1 MIYLIKSWLSLLKH
15 VSQQCSSTLSTVVES
30 NLIFIMHETLEFQI
44 FFIWWQLL
52 QASASFLSLSFTV
65 LSIEVPRYLNLLT
78 TRKVLLVLELILLGN
93 SLLYIKTLVFFS
105 FNCSATFD
113 DSCYTHVVTAFA
125 PGEYPLKCY
134 GISKVLVTHEYCLVM
149 LARPCFFC
157 SNPRSGHLLMHDGW
171 KNLKR
176 FLQNSKKVCIHN
188 VNLLYSSN
196 NFNPICYSMRR

>member
-1 MIYLIKSWLSLLKH
+1 MIYLIKSWLNLLKH

-65 LSIEVPRYLNLLT
+65 LSIEVPRYLNLST

-93 SLLYIKTLVFFS
+93 SLSYIKTLVFFS

-134 GISKVLVTHEYCLVM
+134 GISKSSSHMNTAWWCLLAHAFLVQIQGLDIFWCMT
-149 LARPCFFC
+149 
-157 SNPRSGHLLMHDGW
+157 DG
-171 KNLKR
+171 K
-176 FLQNSKKVCIHN
+176 I
-188 VNLLYSSN
+188 
-196 NFNPICYSMRR
+196 

>member
-15 VSQQCSSTLSTVVES
+15 VSQQCSSTLSTEVES
-30 NLIFIMHETLEFQI
+30 NLIFTMHESLEFQI

-78 TRKVLLVLELILLGN
+78 TSKVLLVLGLILLDN
-93 SLLYIKTLVFFS
+93 SLLYIKTLVSFS

-125 PGEYPLKCY
+125 PGEYLWNAMASVKSWSHMNTAWWCL
-134 GISKVLVTHEYCLVM
+134 LVH
-149 LARPCFFC
+149 AFFVQIQGLDIFWC
-157 SNPRSGHLLMHDGW
+157 MTDG
-171 KNLKR
+171 K
-176 FLQNSKKVCIHN
+176 I
-188 VNLLYSSN
+188 
-196 NFNPICYSMRR
+196 